1 MLSPARQ
8 VDALFA
14 TYFEAMGGMSA
25 VMSGDFSHRIPNARE
40 VMLKKM
46 VPLMDPD
53 WCVRTNNPRRLSRIR

>member
-1 MLSPARQ
+1 
-8 VDALFA
+8 
-14 TYFEAMGGMSA
+14 MGGMSA